1 MNKKAIFF
9 LLAASLSY
17 AAFTSLIK
25 YILKLGVDPLPLTAS
40 MSIITIPIMLI
51 FALFKKREIAQIK
64 LKNWYQII
72 LLAILAT
79 FLAKILHFLGQSM
92 TSANNVGFLSKL
104 NVLTVL
110 PFAHLMLREKISKK
124 VFMVVIVMLFGTFL
138 LSTNLSFVKINMGD
152 LIIIFVAVI
161 LGFTNTMTKII
172 SKEVNAF
179 LIAGARLFF
188 GSILSTLVFS
198 IIYREAVVTPI
209 QLYPLIIIVTTILG
223 IIYLFVL
230 YKGIELVGPSKAT
243 ILFLLSGIFTPFFA
257 FLFLRETLAP
267 FQFLGGALIL
277 IGAYFVVKSK
287 KVVGLKYL
295 K

>member
-1 MNKKAIFF
+1 MSKKAIFF

-25 YILKLGVDPLPLTAS
+25 YILRLGIEPLPLTAS
-40 MSIITIPIMLI
+40 MSIVTIPIMLI
-51 FALFKKREIAQIK
+51 FALFKKREIARIK
-64 LKNWYQII
+64 PKNWYRII
-72 LLAILAT
+72 ILAILAT
-79 FLAKILHFLGQSM
+79 FLAKILHFWGQSM

-110 PFAHLMLREKISKK
+110 PFAYFMLKEKISKK
-124 VFMVVIVMLFGTFL
+124 VFIAVMLMLFGTFL
-138 LSTNLSFVKINMGD
+138 LSTNLSFAKINVGD

-161 LGFTNTMTKII
+161 LGFTNTMAKII

-188 GSILSTLVFS
+188 GSILLTLVFS
-198 IIYREAVVTPI
+198 IIYKEAVVTPFHS
-209 QLYPLIIIVTTILG
+209 YPFIIIITTILG
-223 IIYLFVL
+223 IIYLFVF

-257 FLFLRETLAP
+257 FLFLREILAP

-277 IGAYFVVKSK
+277 IGAYFIVRSK
-287 KVVGLKYL
+287 ESFGLKYL